1 MCSQAKHTHQQHQYG
16 RSILNVVVQFA
27 SNPTQTEQPDH
38 LQRAEQT
45 ADALETGRKTE
56 MGISISQRLDSVL
69 VSRQFCYRNEHAF
82 THQTPRAHSFHIK
95 NANVEPDSNPGQLR
109 TELCPWNKGII
120 LFLFPS
126 IVRCYIKEKQNTAQ
140 KHLPSRVNGKSV
152 NIKMGKERDLMRC
165 VQFKRISGQSGES
178 FHLPAVT

>member
-1 MCSQAKHTHQQHQYG
+1 MNFILNLTSLPNAGQPVCSQAKHTHQQHQYG

-56 MGISISQRLDSVL
+56 MGISISQRVDSVL

-120 LFLFPS
+120 LFLVQTFYSSVLHKRKTKHSTETSPLTCKWQKCKHKDGKRTWLNALRS
-126 IVRCYIKEKQNTAQ
+126 I
-140 KHLPSRVNGKSV
+140 
-152 NIKMGKERDLMRC
+152 
-165 VQFKRISGQSGES
+165 
-178 FHLPAVT
+178 